1 MSVQPTGEPA
11 ADSGKYTTTV
21 SLFLIAIVCSTV
33 AIMIFNT
40 VPHAVFLSIILIWPA
55 FAAGASAVKDIS
67 SYGIGTGVASIGM
80 LGAGVGTIAAF
91 SSIFIDM
98 PFSALIGITAAFV
111 IGFVTGLCANKI
123 IKMKIPRMEL
133 KIAIMSA
140 SAAMIATLF
149 VSIFSNNIDMLL
161 TDVYIVLPLIFIST
175 ALAIIHPY
183 NGSMGAGE
191 NQPRTLKLA
200 FAEASLTTLL
210 FGLISLAYTDTITS
224 IEILLVSGLG
234 FVIFTTIFLRAI
246 NAEIYKLEWS
256 GVV

>member
-1 MSVQPTGEPA
+1 MSVQPTGETA
-11 ADSGKYTTTV
+11 ANSGKYTTT
-21 SLFLIAIVCSTV
+21 SALFVIAIVCSTI
-33 AIMIFNT
+33 AIMAFNAI
-40 VPHAVFLSIILIWPA
+40 PHAVILSIILIWPA
-55 FAAGASAVKDIS
+55 FASGASAVKGIS

-98 PFSALIGITAAFV
+98 PFSPFIGIAAAFV
-111 IGFVTGLCANKI
+111 IGFITGLCANKI
-123 IKMKIPRMEL
+123 IKMKIPQMEL
-133 KIAIMSA
+133 KIGIMSA

-149 VSIFSNNIDMLL
+149 ISIFSNNSDMLL

-200 FAEASLTTLL
+200 FTEASLTTLL
-210 FGLISLAYTDTITS
+210 FGVISLAYTDIITS
-224 IEILLVSGLG
+224 IEILLVSGIG

-246 NAEIYKLEWS
+246 RAELYKLEWS